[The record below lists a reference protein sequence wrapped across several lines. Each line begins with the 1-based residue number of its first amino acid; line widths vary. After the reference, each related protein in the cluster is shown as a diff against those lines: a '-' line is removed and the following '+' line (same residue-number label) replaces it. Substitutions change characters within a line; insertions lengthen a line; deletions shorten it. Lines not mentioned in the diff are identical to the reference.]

1 MLPLIW
7 VVGLV
12 LGIALLFIGS
22 AADHEGVSTSGLIL
36 TISFAVCMIIWLVLY
51 VESCVTVADLKT
63 FAEAHNH
70 NYKTIVEQSEKAID
84 WSKVSDS
91 EWYVQDATFG
101 EYALIL
107 SAFMD
112 EIHDYNHELGR
123 LRDFNQ
129 NRWLDLIFRDVPPN
143 LEYFLLEGIFKGNE

>member
-7 VVGLV
+7 IIGLV

-22 AADHEGVSTSGLIL
+22 AADHEGVSISGLVL
-36 TISFAVCMIIWLVLY
+36 TIIFGVCVLVWLILY

-63 FAEAHNH
+63 FAEVHDD
-70 NYKTIVEQSEKAID
+70 NYRTIIEQSKEAID

-91 EWYVQDATFG
+91 EWYVQDAIIG
-101 EYALIL
+101 KYALVL
-107 SAFMD
+107 STFME
-112 EIHDYNHELGR
+112 EIYDYNHELGR

-129 NRWLDLIFRDVPPN
+129 NRWLDLIFRNVPPD
-143 LEYFLLEGIFKGNE
+143 LEYFVLEGVSEGE